1 MSESNE
7 QDWVIP
13 PPEPGTV
20 AFAFRPGADVELSPA
35 AIEALETLAREL
47 GEEDVVVVP
56 CRLDRDDPPFGAAR
70 SRRSPVHRVEDTGQD
85 GPEQLRPLRGRGREV
100 DGSVVL
106 LQFVRHARA
115 SFRKGR
121 S

>member
-47 GEEDVVVVP
+47 GEEDVVGFQKSACGDVYEF
-56 CRLDRDDPPFGAAR
+56 CRLKNCQPMVVGPCLLYSSCRI
-70 SRRSPVHRVEDTGQD
+70 TG
-85 GPEQLRPLRGRGREV
+85 
-100 DGSVVL
+100 
-106 LQFVRHARA
+106 
-115 SFRKGR
+115 
-121 S
+121 